1 MNIIVICDDD
11 QNTHAKK
18 NRTFH
23 LFYTHTHSQ
32 FIEEKSVELGGKK
45 SLKKTKNK
53 KETVDVKVVAVRG
66 YVVKSRLVECGW

>member
-45 SLKKTKNK
+45 SLKKNK
-53 KETVDVKVVAVRG
+53 KQKRNSRCEGCRR
-66 YVVKSRLVECGW
+66 YVGT